1 MLGLATHIGTLL
13 LALAA
18 PADSE
23 VGDKG
28 QEATARTG
36 PVSLAPD
43 HGDGSFT
50 QYYQARVEGRVTIRI
65 TPRRGGR
72 TLSSLPSAPM
82 SRQMR
87 AVPIAR
93 CLPLSQLAGV
103 QVARNNT
110 LLLYLHDRRV
120 VMANLERSCLARD
133 FYSGFYISPPE
144 DGQICVDRDML
155 QSRTGAKCKVSS
167 WQGLE
172 VARD

>member
-1 MLGLATHIGTLL
+1 MLGLATQIGTLI

-23 VGDKG
+23 VGEKAN
-28 QEATARTG
+28 EAVVRSG
-36 PVSLAPD
+36 PVSYAPD
-43 HGDGSFT
+43 RADSDFT
-50 QYYQARVEGRVTIRI
+50 SYYQARVEGRVTIRI

-82 SRQMR
+82 SREMR
-87 AVPIAR
+87 SVPISS

-120 VMANLERSCLARD
+120 VMANLDRSCRARD

-144 DGQICVDRDML
+144 DGRLCVDRDLL

-167 WQGLE
+167 WRGLE
-172 VARD
+172 LARD